1 MADADAGSDLDAR
14 DPDPGPSRVVDRLV
28 ARVDALVVERGATI
42 VIAFLLVTGLFAVGL
57 GNVSTESGTD
67 QFTSDVPAQRAFE
80 DVDREF
86 SPSFGVG
93 TGSTSLIQT
102 EQNVLSKPALLRM
115 LETQRALAEREGLRV
130 TETSSPARTVARE
143 LDPNATTLDAQIRAV
158 ERATPREI
166 DAAVGR
172 AAQRP
177 GFESSLSKDFNAE
190 AASASASIG
199 SVTHAVPSTAA
210 GAEPGGGGSEELTS
224 IQLESERVVDA
235 TAPTIHVFGSGIVSD
250 EFSRVIFDSL
260 AIVVPAASLFILL
273 FLVIA
278 YRDPIDLLLGVVS
291 LTMAIVWTFGFIGLV
306 GIPFSQMLIA
316 VPPLLLAV
324 GIDFGIHSVNRYRE
338 ERQSIGMADSMRTT
352 LRQLLVAFFIVTGTT
367 VIGFA
372 ANTTSSLDPIRDFG
386 FVAATGITFTFL
398 LFGVFLPAAKL
409 RTDRLRD
416 RYGVPRFSQRPL
428 GSEGSPLGRAL
439 TVGVG
444 VGRRAPVVF
453 LVAVLLLSAGAGAY
467 ATGISTSFQQ
477 EDFLPPEETPDYLE
491 ALPEPFAPGDY
502 TVTRDV
508 NYLGENFESGDQESV
523 TVYVEGPMERDTA
536 LESIRRAER
545 NPPDSFV
552 AADRRARSQSIVD
565 VIESRADRD
574 PEFAALVARND
585 RDGDGVPDDN
595 LGEIYAALEASPAGD
610 RAAQYLADDHRS
622 ARVVYTAKGD
632 VDQGTVAA
640 DGRTLAD
647 RHRFPATATGQ
658 IIVFQAV
665 SNVILESAVRSML
678 IALGLT
684 ALFLVCIYRLLTGY
698 WSLGVV
704 NLVPI
709 VVTLALV
716 AGSMRLFGIPF
727 NALTATILSITI
739 GLGIDY
745 SVHVVHRFAD
755 EYRERPLFPALDRTV
770 RGTGGAL
777 TGSMLTTVT
786 GIGVLVFAITPIL
799 GQFGVLTGLSILYAY
814 LTSILVVPPTIVVW
828 VRLFD
833 AVGARTRRP
842 GSD

>member
-1 MADADAGSDLDAR
+1 MIDRVDSL
-14 DPDPGPSRVVDRLV
+14 VVDHGP
-28 ARVDALVVERGATI
+28 AVV
-42 VIAFLLVTGLFAVGL
+42 VAFLLVTGVFAVGL
-57 GNVSTESGTD
+57 GNLSTESGTD

-102 EQNVLSKPALLRM
+102 ERNVLAKPALLRM
-115 LETQRALAEREGLRV
+115 LRTQRALAEREGLRV

-143 LDPNATTLDAQIRAV
+143 LDPNATSLEEQIEAV
-158 ERATPREI
+158 ERATPGEI
-166 DAAVGR
+166 DAAVRR
-172 AAQRP
+172 AAERP
-177 GFESSLSKDFNAE
+177 GFERSLSDDFNAE
-190 AASASASIG
+190 AATASGAIG

-210 GAEPGGGGSEELTS
+210 GAEPGGGGSDELTD
-224 IQLESERVVDA
+224 IQLESERVVGA
-235 TAPTIHVFGSGIVSD
+235 TAPTITVFGSGVVSD

-278 YRDPIDLLLGVVS
+278 YRDPVDLLLGVVA
-291 LTMAIVWTFGFIGLV
+291 LTMAVVWTFGFIGLV
-306 GIPFSQMLIA
+306 GVPFSQMLIA

-338 ERQSIGMADSMRTT
+338 ERQSRPMAASMRRT
-352 LRQLLVAFFIVTGTT
+352 LRQLLVAFFVVTGTT

-372 ANTTSSLDPIRDFG
+372 ANTTSSLAPIREFG
-386 FVAATGITFTFL
+386 FVAASGITFTFL

-409 RTDRLRD
+409 TTDRLRE
-416 RYGVPRFSQRPL
+416 RHGVPRFSERPL

-439 TVGVG
+439 TVGVAI
-444 VGRRAPVVF
+444 GRRAPVVF
-453 LVAVLLLSAGAGAY
+453 LIAVLLLSAGAGAY

-477 EDFLPPEETPDYLE
+477 EDFLPPEENPDYLE
-491 ALPEPFAPGDY
+491 ALPEPFAPGEY
-502 TVTRDV
+502 TVTRTT

-536 LESIRRAER
+536 LESIQRAGENPPASFVAEGRRAESR
-545 NPPDSFV
+545 
-552 AADRRARSQSIVD
+552 SIVD
-565 VIESRADRD
+565 VIDSRARRD

-585 RDGDGVPDDN
+585 RDGDGVPDEN
-595 LGEIYAALEASPAGD
+595 LEEIYAELEASPAGD
-610 RAAQYLADDHRS
+610 QAAQYLAEDHRS
-622 ARVVYTAKGD
+622 ARIVYTAKGD
-632 VDQGTVAA
+632 VDQGDLAA
-640 DGRTLAD
+640 DGRTIAD
-647 RHRFPATATGQ
+647 RYRFSATATGQ
-658 IIVFQAV
+658 TIVFQAV
-665 SNVILESAVRSML
+665 SDVILESAVRSML

-684 ALFLVCIYRLLTGY
+684 AVFLVAIYRLLTGY
-698 WSLGVV
+698 WSLGIV
-704 NLVPI
+704 NLVP
-709 VVTLALV
+709 VLVTLALL

-755 EYRERPLFPALDRTV
+755 EYRERSLFPALDRTV

-786 GIGVLVFAITPIL
+786 GIGVLVLAITPIL
-799 GQFGVLTGLSILYAY
+799 GQFGILTGLSILYAY
-814 LTSILVVPPTIVVW
+814 LTSVLVVPPTIVVW
-828 VRLFD
+828 ERGLT
-833 AVGARTRRP
+833 ALG
-842 GSD
+842 G